1 MFELNHLRGW
11 FFYDIILSTMRSGY
25 DINQIQGDGYLI
37 LPLSMS
43 RLSNAQS
50 PEKCYEIFEF
60 FLSKFEEYSNDAVL
74 LYTSSIY
81 MNSKEISFERRKKI
95 RQQALNH
102 STALRSLIQ
111 KEKDFMPRAFHF
123 LPADYF
129 ILNSRYYN
137 DYLSKLQKLKKEDE
151 QFRECLKEDARG
163 RDLNEANTNFL
174 LEEIVIT
181 HILRQQLV
189 ELPNTLAK
197 KDNWRLIVYP
207 GEYIKSDL
215 YQWRHDVLPEEN
227 SDNPF
232 GGAHYNYSEKEIY
245 LFDEMGE

>member
-1 MFELNHLRGW
+1 
-11 FFYDIILSTMRSGY
+11 MRSGY